1 MMCNQVKGK
10 IYLKKVKRKIIL
22 CSYAPFQ
29 LDSQL
34 PDPLLTSQ
42 PTDRDYEINEGLKGT
57 SCMVHK
63 ER

>member
-22 CSYAPFQ
+22 PSYASFR
-29 LDSQL
+29 LESQL
-34 PDPLLTSQ
+34 PNPLLTSQ
-42 PTDRDYEINEGLKGT
+42 PTDRDYEIKEGLKGT
-57 SCMVHK
+57 SCIAHK